1 LTKIIVVEGISSS
14 GKTSSIRKFA
24 ENHGVFAPAAPKD
37 FILVITIQ
45 KHGQS
50 YKICIVTGG
59 DNPSMIKA
67 GVNFGLSQSVDVIV
81 CATKSSGAT
90 VTYMNSLVST
100 HALNRVTIPTKWV
113 GATLSAQKA
122 EHIRVAS
129 EIDKNIP

>member
-1 LTKIIVVEGISSS
+1 MTKVIVVEGISSS

-24 ENHGVFAPAAPKD
+24 ENHGVFAPEAPKD

-45 KHGQS
+45 KYGKS
-50 YKICIVTGG
+50 YKICVVTGG
-59 DNPSMIKA
+59 DIPSVVKA

-90 VTYMNSLVST
+90 VTCMNSLVST
-100 HALNRVTIPTKWV
+100 HGLNPVTVPTKWV
-113 GATLSAQKA
+113 GAPSSAQKA
-122 EHIRVAS
+122 EHMRVAS

>member
-1 LTKIIVVEGISSS
+1 LTKVIVVEGISSS

-24 ENHGVFAPAAPKD
+24 ENHGIFAPLSPRD

-45 KHGQS
+45 KHGKS
-50 YKICIVTGG
+50 HKICVVTGG

-67 GVNFGLSQSVDVIV
+67 GVDFGLSQSVDVIV

-90 VTYMNSLVST
+90 VAYMNSLVST
-100 HALNRVTIPTKWV
+100 HGLNRVTIPTNWV
-113 GATLSAQKA
+113 DPTLSSQTA